1 MPDKSDS
8 FERGRAVVPDDEVTV
23 GQPTSPDP
31 HPTAE
36 LPEVAQPTEVNTGT
50 GWPDDADAT
59 KAIGRR
65 PVLTKRDTA
74 TGDDGDDGFYD
85 QPARRSRPG
94 GCLFYL
100 AGFVAL
106 LVVLALGL
114 KVVGLWPHLHN
125 PFGSKTT
132 DRSQPTLLL
141 SIQDLSRFE
150 AASGNFQVIIDVQ
163 KDRQYI
169 PDVIFGDRTL
179 FVAAGSVDAYVDF
192 SNIGSGAIKESA
204 DHKSVQVHLPAPA
217 LEQANLDQSKSYVY
231 AEQRGLWNRITSIFS
246 DNPNRM
252 QELYKYGVQKINE
265 AALQSDLAQRA
276 ADNTKKMLE
285 QLLRSLGYTTI
296 SITVANP

>member
-1 MPDKSDS
+1 MPEKSES
-8 FERGRAVVPDDEVTV
+8 FEAGRAPIADST
-23 GQPTSPDP
+23 PDP

-36 LPEVAQPTEVNTGT
+36 LPEVDTGT
-50 GWPDDADAT
+50 GWPDDET
-59 KAIGRR
+59 KAVGRGA
-65 PVLTKRDTA
+65 VLTRPKKL
-74 TGDDGDDGFYD
+74 DDQEDFYD
-85 QPARRSRPG
+85 RPAERARRG

-100 AGFVAL
+100 AGL
-106 LVVLALGL
+106 LAVLIVLGFGL
-114 KVVGLWPHLHN
+114 KLAGLWPSLHN

-163 KDRQYI
+163 KDRKYI
-169 PDVIFGDRTL
+169 PDVVFSDRTL

-192 SNIGSGAIKESA
+192 STIGSGAIKESA
-204 DHKSVQVHLPAPA
+204 DHKTVEIHLPAPA
-217 LEQANLDQSKSYVY
+217 LESARLDQNKSYIY
-231 AEQRGLWNRITSIFS
+231 AEQRGLWNRITSVFS

-252 QELYKYGVQKINE
+252 QELYQYGVQKINE

-285 QLLRSLGYTTI
+285 GMLRSLGYTTI
-296 SITVANP
+296 TVVVANP